1 MQRIPSPDPPV
12 PGETEKYQYTI
23 NIDVPVSAFHVVAM
37 HRRTN
42 RIEIVLS
49 LHVVLD
55 EHYIVHCLL
64 QFERVL
70 FPSLNVTHRFVQPRH
85 HRRQSIVAAQS
96 SETTAQGSHQ
106 ATETE
111 SLRLIESQLVPLV
124 WSRICVALPIRGR
137 GCVQTIAAGAT
148 SLHVANGIG
157 TRGT

>member
-1 MQRIPSPDPPV
+1 MEASENSQRNSRSITIATNPQSWSSCNER
-12 PGETEKYQYTI
+12 GETEKYQYTI

-111 SLRLIESQLVPLV
+111 SLRLIESQLVP
-124 WSRICVALPIRGR
+124 
-137 GCVQTIAAGAT
+137 
-148 SLHVANGIG
+148 
-157 TRGT
+157 